1 MEVYSS
7 EDTASGDTA
16 LHCAAC
22 KEDYACVKMMLGSL
36 ENRVHLCYQLL
47 RKQNS
52 EGETVLYCCQNV
64 AMFDLLLKF
73 LDGFLTSQLLTV
85 VNNNNQTIFHKV
97 LYDDNDE
104 AFRMLLSKLQTKD
117 KLAVLSVRDN
127 ANGWCVLDTIAWLGW
142 NGTEPL
148 AYLMEGIQ
156 PHELYTVLKTRDNR
170 GETIIHHFVM
180 MDIHKE
186 VLEETM
192 TTLTEYMQRELLDI
206 EDMQGRSPY

>member
-1 MEVYSS
+1 
-7 EDTASGDTA
+7 
-16 LHCAAC
+16 
-22 KEDYACVKMMLGSL
+22 ML
-36 ENRVHLCYQLL
+36 V
-47 RKQNS
+47 
-52 EGETVLYCCQNV
+52 
-64 AMFDLLLKF
+64 
-73 LDGFLTSQLLTV
+73 
-85 VNNNNQTIFHKV
+85 
-97 LYDDNDE
+97 
-104 AFRMLLSKLQTKD
+104 SKLQTKD

-142 NGTEPL
+142 DGTEPL

-206 EDMQGRSPY
+206 EDMQGRSPYYMATEKLRSDETNAISHWVLQQYAKLQTSQILIMENVQGKRH